1 MTYDQYSQNWIAKK
15 KSKIHW
21 AHDYLEKPAM
31 FRELPDLTGKTILCL
46 GCGSG
51 EECKYLLTLNPAN
64 IIAVDSSRKLI
75 DWGKTQYVDE
85 PKIEFI
91 CSILEDLKLETASVD
106 FIFSSLTMHYIDNW
120 TELLSKVKSWIKP
133 SNKLDYQI
141 LFSCHHPIKWGAK
154 SSRTK
159 DFNEFKLG
167 YNKSKLNDKVYEI
180 YGDYLT
186 SRAIDEKLFGQLE
199 IVHFH
204 KSISTMW
211 SQIQASSL
219 VVNQII
225 EPLPLEITKTLKPD
239 FYQTYSK
246 IPLFIVW
253 KLSI

>member
-31 FRELPDLTGKTILCL
+31 FGELPDLAGKTILCL

-51 EECKYLLTLNPAN
+51 EECEYLLTLNPAK
-64 IIAVDSSRKLI
+64 IIAVDSAQKLI
-75 DWGKTQYVDE
+75 EWGKTQYE
-85 PKIEFI
+85 HEAKIEFI
-91 CSILEDLKLETASVD
+91 YSTLEELALESESID
-106 FIFSSLTMHYIDNW
+106 FVFSSLTMHYIEDW
-120 TELLSKVKSWIKP
+120 AKLFTKIKSWIKP
-133 SNKLDYQI
+133 DSNLDYQMI
-141 LFSCHHPIKWGAK
+141 FSCHHPIKWGAQAN
-154 SSRTK
+154 RNK

-167 YNKSKLNDKVYEI
+167 YNKNKNNDKIYEV

-204 KSISTMW
+204 KSISSMW
-211 SQIQASSL
+211 SQIKASQMR
-219 VVNQII
+219 VNQIV
-225 EPLPLEITKTLKPD
+225 EPLPLEITKTTKPD

-246 IPLFIVW
+246 IPLFIIW
-253 KLSI
+253 KLSM